1 MAMAARG
8 YRAARAVLLVAL
20 VASAVALLTLRAW
33 TWSSDIGIYD
43 RLLPLV
49 APSADPDIVLV
60 VVDEPSLSALGRW
73 PWSRALHAK
82 LLDRITPA
90 RPRGIALDMLFSE
103 RDRQDPDGD
112 ALLAEAMRRSGRVVS
127 PLAAEAA
134 KPRLPPTEVLPLPEL
149 VTASAALG
157 HVEIDTDPDG
167 IARHAY
173 LHAGLGAARW
183 PALSLALRNL
193 DARMRGNTP
202 LPGQRNP
209 DTDNPL
215 SPFMWVRDYRVMVPY
230 ARAHAFEQV
239 SYADVL
245 SGEVAPEKFRDR
257 WVLVGVTASGV
268 GREVMIPE
276 RGGSSRI
283 SGTEYH
289 AHLLNALLGGDFVT
303 PLSTAWQLAL
313 GIAFAMLPIALRRT
327 RVREWHPIAA
337 PALAATATLATC
349 VLLLYVARLWFAP
362 VPALAVIGISSIALL
377 LGGLRSSQRQA
388 NFDGLTRLGN
398 RHLFDVTLAR
408 EAAASRRTG
417 EPVSLLLI
425 DIDYFKQYND
435 NYGHQAGD
443 ELLRRVADV
452 ILARARR
459 PRDLAARYGGD
470 EMALILPGSTLA
482 GALEIAE
489 SIVAAVRAQ
498 RIPHA
503 HSQAADHASLSI
515 GVACFDAQRDKNEA
529 GLLQRTDAALYQ
541 AKHDGRNRASASAQV

>member
-8 YRAARAVLLVAL
+8 RRAARAVMLAAL
-20 VASAVALLTLRAW
+20 AAAAVALLTLRGW

-49 APSADPDIVLV
+49 APPADPSIVLV
-60 VVDEPSLSALGRW
+60 MVDEPSLSTLGRW
-73 PWSRALHAK
+73 PWSRALHAR

-90 RPRGIALDMLFSE
+90 KPRGIALDMQFSE
-103 RDRQDPDGD
+103 RDQQDPGGD

-134 KPRLPPTEVLPLPEL
+134 KPGLPPTEVLPLPEL
-149 VTASAALG
+149 VAASAALG
-157 HVEIDTDPDG
+157 HVEIDADPDG
-167 IARHAY
+167 VTRHAY
-173 LHAGLGAARW
+173 LHAGLGSARW
-183 PALSLALRNL
+183 PALALALRDL
-193 DARMRGNTP
+193 DPRLGKGSP

-215 SPFMWVRDYRVMVPY
+215 SPFMWVRDYRVMVPF
-230 ARAHAFEQV
+230 ARANRFEQV

-245 SGEVAPEKFRDR
+245 NGEVAPNLFRDR
-257 WVLVGVTASGV
+257 WVLVGVGASGIR
-268 GREVMIPE
+268 REVLVPE
-276 RGGSSRI
+276 HGGSHRI

-289 AHLLNALLGGDFVT
+289 AHLLNALLGDGFIT
-303 PLSTAWQLAL
+303 PLAMPWQLTL
-313 GIAFAMLPIALRRT
+313 GIAFALLPIALRRT
-327 RVREWHPIAA
+327 RVREWHPVAA
-337 PALAATATLATC
+337 PALAAIATFAAC
-349 VLLLYVARLWFAP
+349 VLLLYIARLWFAP
-362 VPALAVIGISSIALL
+362 VPALTVIVIGAVALL
-377 LGGLRSSQRQA
+377 LGGLSSSQRQA

-398 RHLFDVTLAR
+398 RHLFDTTLAR
-408 EAAASRRTG
+408 ETAAARRSG

-425 DIDYFKQYND
+425 DIDHFKQFND

-443 ELLRRVADV
+443 ELLRKVADA
-452 ILARARR
+452 ILLRARR

-482 GALEIAE
+482 GATEIAE
-489 SIVAAVRAQ
+489 SIVAALRDQ

-515 GVACFDAQRDKNEA
+515 GVACFDPQRDKNEA

-541 AKHDGRNRASASAQV
+541 AKHEGRNRASAQA

>member
-1 MAMAARG
+1 MTMAAPGR
-8 YRAARAVLLVAL
+8 RAARAAVAAIL
-20 VASAVALLTLRAW
+20 AAGAVALLTLRAW

-43 RLLPLV
+43 RLLPMI
-49 APSADPDIVLV
+49 APPADPSIVLV
-60 VVDEPSLSALGRW
+60 VVDEPSLAELGRW
-73 PWSRALHAK
+73 PWSRTLHAR
-82 LLDRITPA
+82 LLDRIAPS

-103 RDRQDPDGD
+103 RDQQDPGGD

-134 KPRLPPTEVLPLPEL
+134 KPGLPPTEVLPLPEL
-149 VTASAALG
+149 VAASAALG

-173 LHAGLGAARW
+173 LHAGLGSARW
-183 PALSLALRNL
+183 PALSLALRNV
-193 DARMRGNTP
+193 DARLRGSSP
-202 LPGQRNP
+202 VPGQRNP

-215 SPFMWVRDYRVMVPY
+215 SPFMWVRDHRVMVPY
-230 ARAHAFEQV
+230 ARTHRFEQV

-245 SGEVAPEKFRDR
+245 SGEVPPDRFRDR
-257 WVLVGVTASGV
+257 WVLVGVTASGI
-268 GREVMIPE
+268 GREVLVPE
-276 RGGSSRI
+276 RGGSNRV

-289 AHLLNALLGGDFVT
+289 AHLLNALLSDGFIT
-303 PLSTAWQLAL
+303 PLPMPWQLAL
-313 GIAFAMLPIALRRT
+313 GIAFAILPIAFRRT
-327 RVREWHPIAA
+327 RIREWHPIAA
-337 PALAATATLATC
+337 PALAAIATLVAC
-349 VLLLYVARLWFAP
+349 VLLLYVGRLWFAP
-362 VPALAVIGISSIALL
+362 MPALAVIGIGGIILL
-377 LGGLRSSQRQA
+377 LRGLRRSQRQA
-388 NFDGLTRLGN
+388 NIDGLTRLGN

-408 EAAASRRTG
+408 EAAAARRTS

-443 ELLRRVADV
+443 ELLRKVADA
-452 ILARARR
+452 IQARARR

-541 AKHDGRNRASASAQV
+541 AKHDGRNRASAQA

>member
-1 MAMAARG
+1 MVAMLAA
-8 YRAARAVLLVAL
+8 A
-20 VASAVALLTLRAW
+20 AVALLTLRAW

-49 APSADPDIVLV
+49 APPTDPSIVMV

-73 PWSRALHAK
+73 PWSRAIHAR
-82 LLDRITPA
+82 LLDRIAPA

-103 RDRQDPDGD
+103 RDQQDPGGD
-112 ALLAEAMRRSGRVVS
+112 ALLAEAMRHSGRVVS

-134 KPRLPPTEVLPLPEL
+134 KPGLPPTEVLPLPEL
-149 VTASAALG
+149 VAASAALG

-167 IARHAY
+167 VTRHAY
-173 LHAGLGAARW
+173 LYSGLGTARW
-183 PALSLALRNL
+183 PALSLALRDL
-193 DARMRGNTP
+193 DSRRP
-202 LPGQRNP
+202 DSPPVPGQRNP

-230 ARAHAFEQV
+230 ARNNRFEQV

-245 SGEVAPEKFRDR
+245 NGEVAPNLFRDR
-257 WVLVGVTASGV
+257 WVLVGVTAG
-268 GREVMIPE
+268 GIRREVLVPE
-276 RGGSSRI
+276 HRGSNRI

-289 AHLLNALLGGDFVT
+289 AHLLNALLGDGFIT
-303 PLSTAWQLAL
+303 PLAMPWQLTL
-313 GIAFAMLPIALRRT
+313 GIAFALLPIALRRT
-327 RVREWHPIAA
+327 RVREWHPVAA
-337 PALAATATLATC
+337 PALAAIATFAAC
-349 VLLLYVARLWFAP
+349 VLLLYIARLWFAP
-362 VPALAVIGISSIALL
+362 VPALTVIVIGAVALL
-377 LGGLRSSQRQA
+377 LGGLSSSQRQA

-398 RHLFDVTLAR
+398 RHLFDTTLAR
-408 EAAASRRTG
+408 ETAAARRSG

-443 ELLRRVADV
+443 ELLRKVADA
-452 ILARARR
+452 ILLRARR

-482 GALEIAE
+482 GATEIAE
-489 SIVAAVRAQ
+489 SIVAALRDQ

-515 GVACFDAQRDKNEA
+515 GVACFDPQRDKNEA

-541 AKHDGRNRASASAQV
+541 AKHEGRNRASAQA